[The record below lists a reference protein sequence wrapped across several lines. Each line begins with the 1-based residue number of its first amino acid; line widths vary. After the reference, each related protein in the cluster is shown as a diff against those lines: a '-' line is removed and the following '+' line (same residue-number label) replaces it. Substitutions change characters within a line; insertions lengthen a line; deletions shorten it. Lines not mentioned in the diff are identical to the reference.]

1 MQENNMYV
9 GWFSNLTPTSTEHD
23 LADMLSQQE
32 AFIESELGE
41 TYFAMKQEMEDE

>member
-9 GWFSNLTPTSTEHD
+9 TYTPTSTEHD